1 MLYFYNVLE
10 TSGEGKRA
18 RETRRARAD
27 PAGGVYESN
36 AQPSVLAAS
45 GRQGVRED
53 GAEHVEVLCEGLTSA
68 AKRCLMSAV
77 EEIGPGNKAPPP
89 MMVFLLRVSS
99 LRMQLQP
106 RAMLCGALRL

>member
-1 MLYFYNVLE
+1 MSLKLQEKGKGPGKPVELE
-10 TSGEGKRA
+10 L
-18 RETRRARAD
+18 D